1 MISALKRRGG
11 NTEGGSSRLAP
22 RSRWTPIRSPAAVML
37 LAISLSVSAE
47 AREVAGVKFDE
58 TARLA
63 GIDTPLVLNGAGVR
77 SKFFVK
83 VYVAGLYLQQKT
95 NSAETVLASPGAK
108 RVHMHFVHSQVS
120 AKKLRAAWSD
130 GYRTNHPT
138 KSSRDLPSGLN
149 GSTAFSP
156 TSKRVTW

>member
-11 NTEGGSSRLAP
+11 NTEGGSSRPAP
-22 RSRWTPIRSPAAVML
+22 RSRWTPIRRPAAVML

-47 AREVAGVKFDE
+47 AREVAGVKLDE

-83 VYVAGLYLQQKT
+83 V
-95 NSAETVLASPGAK
+95 
-108 RVHMHFVHSQVS
+108 
-120 AKKLRAAWSD
+120 
-130 GYRTNHPT
+130 
-138 KSSRDLPSGLN
+138 
-149 GSTAFSP
+149 
-156 TSKRVTW
+156 